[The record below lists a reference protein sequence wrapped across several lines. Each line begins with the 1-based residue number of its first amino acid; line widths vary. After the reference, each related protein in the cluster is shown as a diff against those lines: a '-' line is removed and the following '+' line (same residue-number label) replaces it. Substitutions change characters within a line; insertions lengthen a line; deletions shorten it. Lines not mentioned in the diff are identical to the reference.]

1 MNYSVRLNLLKLEGA
16 GVMKIQGKTATKN
29 CVVIP
34 IDSNGIYLSVDD
46 KMKAKS
52 AYLDL
57 NVWENREPSKFGDTH
72 AIKVSLP
79 KEMREAMSDEDLSKM
94 QYVGNMKPM
103 LKQSQD
109 EIQKSI
115 DAPTQKA
122 EDYDDLP
129 F

>member
-29 CVVIP
+29 CIVIP
-34 IDSNGIYLSVDD
+34 IDSNGIYLSVDE

-94 QYVGNMKPM
+94 QYVGNMRPM

-109 EIQKSI
+109 EIQKSV
-115 DAPTQKA
+115 DAPVQSATD
-122 EDYDDLP
+122 EDDLP

>member
-1 MNYSVRLNLLKLEGA
+1 MNYGVRLNLLKLEGA
-16 GVMKIQGKTATKN
+16 GVMKIQGKNATKN

-46 KMKAKS
+46 KMRAKS

-109 EIQKSI
+109 EIQKLV
-115 DAPTQKA
+115 DAPVQA
-122 EDYDDLP
+122 ANEYDDLP

>member
-16 GVMKIQGKTATKN
+16 GVMKIQGKNATKN

-34 IDSNGIYLSVDD
+34 IDSNGIYLSVDER
-46 KMKAKS
+46 MKAKS

-57 NVWENREPSKFGDTH
+57 NVWENRETSKVGDTH

-79 KEMREAMSDEDLSKM
+79 KEMREAMADEDLSKM

-109 EIQKSI
+109 EIQKSV
-115 DAPTQKA
+115 DAPVQAATN
-122 EDYDDLP
+122 EDDLP